1 VVCANSDAIST
12 VSRMVEYLNYGAH
25 GYQVESVAFDS
36 DLKAKVTC
44 VQFEVVCKDLH
55 QRFARPIH
63 NALVMLGFHRYS
75 LSCTI
80 LEILPDARIR
90 EYFICYKGLPRCAA
104 RLIHYLLI

>member
-12 VSRMVEYLNYGAH
+12 VSCMVEYLNYGAR

-36 DLKAKVTC
+36 DFKAKVTY

-63 NALVMLGFHRYS
+63 DALVN
-75 LSCTI
+75 
-80 LEILPDARIR
+80 A
-90 EYFICYKGLPRCAA
+90 GLP
-104 RLIHYLLI
+104 LVFIVLHYLGNIA